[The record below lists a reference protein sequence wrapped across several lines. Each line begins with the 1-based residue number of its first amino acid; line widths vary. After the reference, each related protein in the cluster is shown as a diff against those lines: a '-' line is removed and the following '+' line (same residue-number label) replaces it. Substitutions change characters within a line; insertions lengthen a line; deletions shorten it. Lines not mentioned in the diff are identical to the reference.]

1 MKTNLTHSPTT
12 SLLVTLAESDT
23 ANNNTQWVHV
33 LPLGEFSAVDG
44 RGPFVVNDPE
54 KILKTTLGRAGSRKI
69 PVDYDHQIGKTEING
84 QPGIAAGW
92 FSEFEVRDN
101 GIWGLVEWT
110 DKAKAHLDAK
120 EYRYLSPSLSHDTSG
135 IVTAIK
141 RAALVNNP
149 ALELTAL
156 ASEQSSD
163 LQVELAETQA
173 QLKEALA
180 QVELSKKE
188 SKAKEIESLV
198 HMAAVEG
205 RIMPFQKEFA
215 TELCAIDTNLFNQFV
230 KMVEGNNLP
239 KFKEFGYGESQEH
252 IQDLSEYDKTV
263 CEDLGLTNEE
273 FTQLGKS
280 NDR

>member
-120 EYRYLSPSLSHDTSG
+120 EYRYLSPSKRWVRLMATGVRLQSG
-135 IVTAIK
+135 FRFDQLRGGAYRDDDVKK
-141 RAALVNNP
+141 R
-149 ALELTAL
+149 
-156 ASEQSSD
+156 
-163 LQVELAETQA
+163 
-173 QLKEALA
+173 
-180 QVELSKKE
+180 
-188 SKAKEIESLV
+188 
-198 HMAAVEG
+198 
-205 RIMPFQKEFA
+205 
-215 TELCAIDTNLFNQFV
+215 
-230 KMVEGNNLP
+230 
-239 KFKEFGYGESQEH
+239 
-252 IQDLSEYDKTV
+252 
-263 CEDLGLTNEE
+263 
-273 FTQLGKS
+273 
-280 NDR
+280 